1 MPITEEFEWIFWFMG
16 KIFEYVVYNFYCKIV
31 LYWCFLSV
39 ILKFHLKKF
48 KFKKSLDQRSNY
60 ENSIFSKPGSL
71 KELSGSVDVLWRW
84 NGSKNLR
91 KLNGVKRIVRL
102 GRYFLTLKKLE
113 KTERILNICQARSMF
128 CDAETSQKTWESWKE
143 SKTTAK
149 LGTSMFCDAETSQ
162 KTWENWKD
170 SKNLS
175 GSVDVLWRWDGS
187 KTWKNWKESKELSGL
202 VDVLWRW
209 NESKN
214 FRKLK
219 GV

>member
-31 LYWCFLSV
+31 LYWCFLTSV
-39 ILKFHLKKF
+39 ILKFHLKKS

-84 NGSKNLR
+84 NGSK
-91 KLNGVKRIVRL
+91 
-102 GRYFLTLKKLE
+102 KLE
-113 KTERILNICQARSMF
+113 KTEWSQKNCQAGSIF
-128 CDAETSQKTWESWKE
+128 FDA
-143 SKTTAK
+143 
-149 LGTSMFCDAETSQ
+149 Q

-170 SKNLS
+170 SKHLS
-175 GSVDVLWRWDGS
+175 GS
-187 KTWKNWKESKELSGL
+187 

-214 FRKLK
+214 LRKLK